1 MNYKVSAISA
11 TSRPAARTTD
21 LPHGLHSTV
30 TPHDAPWAHG
40 RCAGTSAG
48 EQVLL
53 TRDPGHVPLPH
64 WTLVPSDAAL
74 LCSRCFRASGLVAS
88 SKHLWDSDLQQTRG
102 LPRTQAPE
110 GRQSRADQTIPW
122 GSSQLTAP
130 LLTGPSAAR
139 GLTQDLQGAS
149 YPDGDQP
156 PARLLLLKEWWQTHE
171 GVASGQEDTQTKG
184 HWLKPRGHSGV
195 TFPFSP
201 KPTSGAAG
209 L

>member
-1 MNYKVSAISA
+1 MLARGLSWGGLCRPSTASPIFKVSGGCSPHLQLLTGEPAGQALRRCRVNYQASAVAA
-11 TSRPAARTTD
+11 TSQPAACTTD

-74 LCSRCFRASGLVAS
+74 LCSRCFRASGLVLG

-102 LPRTQAPE
+102 LPRTGAAVE
-110 GRQSRADQTIPW
+110 SRPDQTLGVITADSPSTHW
-122 GSSQLTAP
+122 PVGCQGPDPGSP
-130 LLTGPSAAR
+130 
-139 GLTQDLQGAS
+139 GAS
-149 YPDGDQP
+149 YADGDQP
-156 PARLLLLKEWWQTHE
+156 PARLLL
-171 GVASGQEDTQTKG
+171 
-184 HWLKPRGHSGV
+184 
-195 TFPFSP
+195 
-201 KPTSGAAG
+201 
-209 L
+209 